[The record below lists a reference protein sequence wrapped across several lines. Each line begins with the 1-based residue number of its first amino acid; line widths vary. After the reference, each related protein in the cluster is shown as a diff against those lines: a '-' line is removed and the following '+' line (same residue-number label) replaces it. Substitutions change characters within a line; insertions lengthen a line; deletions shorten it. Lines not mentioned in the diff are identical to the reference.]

1 VILASS
7 LSPTVAATRRRGFS
21 LTEMVTASF
30 LMTVLA
36 MLLVMAWKA
45 FGVPAVEVEARAR
58 LAVAAN
64 LAAASFAQDMGGY
77 QVKLEGKT
85 GPGDSVLVYRL
96 YKFDSWQPSDDTHP
110 YPMRLRFKPENP
122 ASNLT
127 TLTIGYYVDLNASTL
142 VRLEEETG
150 TLTTVA
156 THVTKLQVAPVN
168 QVSFTVSYW
177 RYQGTYGFS
186 AINPQ

>member
-1 VILASS
+1 MLAPP
-7 LSPTVAATRRRGFS
+7 LRRAPAATRRRGFS
-21 LTEMVTASF
+21 LTEMVTTTF
-30 LMTVLA
+30 LMTLLA
-36 MLLVMAWKA
+36 MLLILAWKV
-45 FGVPAVEVEARAR
+45 FGVPAVEVEARSR

-64 LAAASFAQDMGGY
+64 LAAASLAQDMGGY

-85 GPGDSVLVYRL
+85 GAGDSVLVYRL

-110 YPMRLRFKPENP
+110 YPVRLRFRPENP

-127 TLTIGYYVDLNASTL
+127 TLTISYYSDLNAGTL
-142 VRLEEETG
+142 MRLEEETG

-156 THVTKLQVAPVN
+156 THVTQLQVAPVN

>member
-1 VILASS
+1 MLARL
-7 LSPTVAATRRRGFS
+7 LSPAGAAARRRGFS
-21 LTEMVTASF
+21 LTEMVTTTF
-30 LMTVLA
+30 LMTLLAVLLI
-36 MLLVMAWKA
+36 MSWKV

-64 LAAASFAQDMGGY
+64 LAAASLAQDTGGY

-96 YKFDSWQPSDDTHP
+96 YKFDSWQPSDDMHP
-110 YPMRLRFKPENP
+110 YPVRLRFKPQNP

-127 TLTIGYYVDLNASTL
+127 TLTISYYPDSSASTL
-142 VRLEEETG
+142 MRLEEETG

-156 THVTKLQVAPVN
+156 THVTSLQVAAVN

-177 RYQGTYGFS
+177 RFQGNYGFS
-186 AINPQ
+186 AITPQ